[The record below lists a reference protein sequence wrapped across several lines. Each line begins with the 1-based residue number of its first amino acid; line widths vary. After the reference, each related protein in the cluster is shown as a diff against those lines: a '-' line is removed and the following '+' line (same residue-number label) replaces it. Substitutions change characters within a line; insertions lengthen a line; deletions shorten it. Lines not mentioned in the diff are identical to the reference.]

1 MNWQYNE
8 GSLGKKP
15 KFSFGYA
22 VLRLIGH
29 LIGSAVVFF
38 TILLLEWGLGFAFH
52 FLNTMYLFDL
62 DVAGLIHKIQMGIL
76 VFDFALSGLV
86 LIAGAIRFAR
96 DV

>member
-8 GSLGKKP
+8 RYVGKNPKLSRVCISL
-15 KFSFGYA
+15 
-22 VLRLIGH
+22 
-29 LIGSAVVFF
+29 
-38 TILLLEWGLGFAFH
+38 
-52 FLNTMYLFDL
+52 LNTMYPFDL

>member
-1 MNWQYNE
+1 M
-8 GSLGKKP
+8 GTRVCISL
-15 KFSFGYA
+15 
-22 VLRLIGH
+22 
-29 LIGSAVVFF
+29 
-38 TILLLEWGLGFAFH
+38 
-52 FLNTMYLFDL
+52 LNTMYPFDL

>member
-1 MNWQYNE
+1 
-8 GSLGKKP
+8 
-15 KFSFGYA
+15 
-22 VLRLIGH
+22 
-29 LIGSAVVFF
+29 
-38 TILLLEWGLGFAFH
+38 
-52 FLNTMYLFDL
+52 MYPFDL